1 MTITAVDAPVT
12 VTVTRRAPLGRD
24 REVLAWLQT
33 GLSLAEAAPGFLGGG
48 WVRPAPGSADWHVLY
63 RFSDSAALS
72 AWEGSSERAWWLGS
86 ARGLMT
92 ETRAERRTGIEGWFD
107 APAELDVV
115 VRQPPRWKQA
125 TVIYTAFFPLSLL
138 SALLLAP
145 HLVHLPVVLRVL
157 VSTLLLTPVMTY
169 LLLPRLTKAFEWWL
183 QGRPAPWR
191 R

>member
-1 MTITAVDAPVT
+1 MTITALDAPVT
-12 VTVTRRAPLGRD
+12 VTVTRRAPVGRD

-63 RFSDSAALS
+63 RFSDSGAL
-72 AWEGSSERAWWLGS
+72 ARWEESSERAWWLGS
-86 ARGLMT
+86 SRGLMT
-92 ETRAERRTGIEGWFD
+92 QTRAERRTGIEGWFD
-107 APAELDVV
+107 APAEVDVV

-145 HLVHLPVVLRVL
+145 RLVHLPVVLRVM
-157 VSTLLLTPVMTY
+157 VTTLLLTPIMTY
-169 LLLPRLTKAFEWWL
+169 LLLPRVTKSLDWWL
-183 QGRPAPWR
+183 HGRPAPWR
-191 R
+191 D